1 MAVTFLAAQALRG
14 ASPASIRRSKPA
26 KRAAC
31 VPERRRHVLVGEQE
45 SRLKEVRLKNL
56 ESAEQS
62 ILEHESDGTDTQQM
76 ADRATRAAQDT
87 VNRVSDMAGTAR
99 DKAQDLYEQGSETAQ
114 QMYRQGS
121 AMVQRDPNVGMVITG
136 VLGFILG
143 MLTMSM
149 STRR

>member
-1 MAVTFLAAQALRG
+1 
-14 ASPASIRRSKPA
+14 
-26 KRAAC
+26 
-31 VPERRRHVLVGEQE
+31 
-45 SRLKEVRLKNL
+45 LKNL

-62 ILEHESDGTDTQQM
+62 IFEHESDGTDTQQM

-99 DKAQDLYEQGSETAQ
+99 DKAEDLYEQGSETAQ
-114 QMYRQGS
+114 QLYRQGS